1 MAVTLSACDCLF
13 EAAAGNKIL
22 SSQIT
27 DDDPRICL
35 LHTKHLGIFC
45 QSLAPPTSSP
55 KARPPAPDPWHQS
68 PSLHPQLTSSIDTP
82 TTSKTFTACQQVS
95 LSSSTF
101 TLTWCLLR
109 KFSIFQSTFIFN
121 VDKCMVI
128 LKRSL
133 MSQGCYWK
141 TCNGQQ
147 EFGAWKASENRHH
160 MIPFPHSS
168 SYWQWL
174 VLKYLRRAE

>member
-82 TTSKTFTACQQVS
+82 TTSKTFTAS
-95 LSSSTF
+95 EPNKLHIYTDMMPAKEILHLSVYVYF
-101 TLTWCLLR
+101 
-109 KFSIFQSTFIFN
+109 
-121 VDKCMVI
+121 
-128 LKRSL
+128 
-133 MSQGCYWK
+133 
-141 TCNGQQ
+141 
-147 EFGAWKASENRHH
+147 
-160 MIPFPHSS
+160 
-168 SYWQWL
+168 
-174 VLKYLRRAE
+174 